1 MFDTVFGLPLHTL
14 VVHAVVVLVPLAALG
29 TVAIAAVPSW
39 RARFGV
45 PVLLL
50 TVAAVASVPVAVQS
64 GYAFLARL
72 ARINAVTPAVLA
84 HQQLGRQAVWFTL
97 PLLVFVVL
105 LVVLDRRRRAG
116 SGTWLVTA
124 VALFAVVAAGVATYE
139 VVRVGHAGSTAV
151 WRDLVRNTGP

>member
-1 MFDTVFGLPLHTL
+1 MFDTVFGLPVHTL

-29 TVAIAAVPSW
+29 AVAIAVVPPW
-39 RARFGV
+39 RARFGM

-50 TVAAVASVPVAVQS
+50 TAAAVASVPVAVQS
-64 GYAFLARL
+64 GYAFVARL

-97 PLLVFVVL
+97 PLLVFVAL
-105 LVVLDRRRRAG
+105 LVVLDRRRAG
-116 SGTWLVTA
+116 SGTRLVTV
-124 VALFAVVAAGVATYE
+124 VALLAVVAAGVATYE